1 MPIEMLEKE
10 LAGLPDD
17 KIMVL
22 VEFAR
27 FLKQSAIGTVGQ
39 KTVQQNKS
47 ASSPKRQL
55 GSMAKDF
62 ISIAPDF
69 DTCLDGLEEFT

>member
-10 LAGLPDD
+10 LARLPDD

-27 FLKQSAIGTVGQ
+27 FLKQSAIVGE
-39 KTVQQNKS
+39 KTVQQNKPS
-47 ASSPKRQL
+47 SSPKRQL

-69 DTCLDGLEEFT
+69 DICLDGMEEYT